1 MFLYCHLEYILNF
14 EQLTLITQFILII
27 FLYILYKLLKKYRF
41 NILKQEVK
49 FKTTDYIFKL
59 IFNIF
64 LI

>member
-14 EQLTLITQFILII
+14 EQLTLITRFILII
-27 FLYILYKLLKKYRF
+27 FYIFYISYLKKYRF